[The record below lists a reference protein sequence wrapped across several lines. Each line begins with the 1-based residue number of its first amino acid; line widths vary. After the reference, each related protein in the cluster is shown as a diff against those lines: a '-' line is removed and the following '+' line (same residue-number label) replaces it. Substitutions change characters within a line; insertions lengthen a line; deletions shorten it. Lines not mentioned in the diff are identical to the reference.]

1 VSIDLLRVESGGV
14 RYHDGEDVDPLL
26 SPRPYL
32 TATTRD
38 GAAATAVG
46 PEDHVHHLGVSVAI
60 PDVNGTTF
68 WGGRTFVRGEGSQM
82 LSNHGRQQVLSR
94 EVGSGSVTEQ
104 LLWIGRDGGDETPL
118 LEERRTISVRGRAD
132 GIDVRWNTELTA
144 ARGAVSFGSPQTNG
158 RDGAFYGGIFWRA
171 SFLEGRVRSAAGEGT
186 DAAHGSLSPWLAVD
200 GPGVSLVA
208 TTSNGDMPWFVRADG
223 YVGFGPGVAVTG
235 RRSLAV
241 GETLHLDLR
250 VAILERSPAD
260 PAAVARRLGA

>member
-1 VSIDLLRVESGGV
+1 VSVDLLRAGSGGV
-14 RYHDGEDVDPLL
+14 RYHDAVDVDPLL

-32 TATTRD
+32 TVTTRS

-46 PEDHVHHLGVSVAI
+46 PDDHEHHLGVSVAI

-68 WGGRTFVRGEGSQM
+68 WGGRTFVRGAGSQ
-82 LSNHGRQQVLSR
+82 LLPNHGSQQVRSR
-94 EVGSGSVTEQ
+94 EVGAGRVTEQ
-104 LLWIGRDGGDETPL
+104 LVWIGPDGTGATPL
-118 LEERRTISVRGRAD
+118 LDERRTISVRDRTD
-132 GIDVRWNTELTA
+132 GIDVLWNTELTA
-144 ARGAVSFGSPQTNG
+144 AHGAVSFGSPQTNG

-171 SFLEGRVRSAAGEGT
+171 SFLEGHVRCATGEGT

-235 RRSLAV
+235 RRSLAA
-241 GETLHLDLR
+241 GETLRLDLR

-260 PAAVARRLGA
+260 PAEVARRLGA

>member
-1 VSIDLLRVESGGV
+1 MSLDLLLAESGAV
-14 RYHDGEDVDPLL
+14 RYHDGIDVDPQL

-32 TATTRD
+32 TAVTRN

-46 PEDHVHHLGVSVAI
+46 PDDHVHHLGMSVAI

-68 WGGRTFVRGEGSQM
+68 WGGRTFVRGGGSQ
-82 LSNHGRQQVLSR
+82 LLPNHGRQQVRSR
-94 EVGSGSVTEQ
+94 DVEPGRITEQ
-104 LLWIGRDGGDETPL
+104 LAWIGPEETGAAPL
-118 LEERRTISVRGRAD
+118 LEELRTISVREGAD
-132 GIDVRWNTELTA
+132 GIDVHWHTELTA
-144 ARGAVSFGSPQTNG
+144 SHGAVSFGSPQTNG

-171 SFLEGRVRSAAGEGT
+171 SFLEGRVRCASGEGT

-235 RRSLAV
+235 RRSLAA
-241 GETLHLDLR
+241 GETLRLDLR
-250 VAILERSPAD
+250 VAILEDPPAD